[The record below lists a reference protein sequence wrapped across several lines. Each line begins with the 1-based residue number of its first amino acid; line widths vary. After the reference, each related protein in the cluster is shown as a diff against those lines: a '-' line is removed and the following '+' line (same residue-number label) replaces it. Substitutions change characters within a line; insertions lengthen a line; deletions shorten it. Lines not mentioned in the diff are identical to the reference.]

1 MGAEEGRVMVEKKTE
16 IRLFI
21 DGAYIDLIDE
31 MIKQKLGGNRSE
43 IVRMI
48 VQNYFLQRGFKTREE
63 RLKS

>member
-1 MGAEEGRVMVEKKTE
+1 MVEKKTE

-31 MIKQKLGGNRSE
+31 MIKQRLGNTRSE

-48 VQNYFLQRGFKTREE
+48 VQNYFLSRGFKTKEE
-63 RLKS
+63 RLRR